1 MDKILQEKVEL
12 KDRLISIYKKNK
24 FKIYLFLG
32 VILIS
37 IILFFSYEIN
47 KKRNNNLMDEK
58 YIEAGLYL
66 NMNEKEKSLKLYQE
80 IILSENKFYSILA
93 LNTIVEKKLITDK
106 KKILDYFSFLE
117 NVISKK
123 ENKDLIMFKKAI
135 YLIKTS
141 DIQSGKNLLKNL
153 VDNNSLLKSLALEI
167 LEK

>member
-47 KKRNNNLMDEK
+47 KKRNNNLMAEK

-66 NMNEKEKSLKLYQE
+66 NINEKEKSLKLYQE

>member
-47 KKRNNNLMDEK
+47 KKRNNNLMAEK

>member
-47 KKRNNNLMDEK
+47 NKRNNNLMAEK

-66 NMNEKEKSLKLYQE
+66 NINENEKSLKLYEE

-93 LNTIVEKKLITDK
+93 LNTIVEKKLIADK

-135 YLIKTS
+135 YLMKTS
-141 DIQSGKNLLKNL
+141 DIQNGKNLLKNL

>member
-1 MDKILQEKVEL
+1 
-12 KDRLISIYKKNK
+12 
-24 FKIYLFLG
+24 
-32 VILIS
+32 
-37 IILFFSYEIN
+37 
-47 KKRNNNLMDEK
+47 
-58 YIEAGLYL
+58 
-66 NMNEKEKSLKLYQE
+66 MNEKEKSLKLYQE

>member
-47 KKRNNNLMDEK
+47 KKRNNNLMAEK

-66 NMNEKEKSLKLYQE
+66 NINEKEKSLKLYQE

-106 KKILDYFSFLE
+106 KKKF
-117 NVISKK
+117 
-123 ENKDLIMFKKAI
+123 
-135 YLIKTS
+135 
-141 DIQSGKNLLKNL
+141 
-153 VDNNSLLKSLALEI
+153 
-167 LEK
+167 